1 MGMESGIS
9 AFPRAVRLGSTVE
22 LIVQAANGKA
32 FFGKT
37 RDFTVRFFSK
47 VDRSDD
53 AKQDVCLDDSGVLR
67 VKVAFREPGE
77 YTLEIRVRG
86 SEEVLASSTFYA
98 VKPELAGLWPFKGDT
113 HMHTTGSDG
122 KNTVVEMLARSRE
135 LGMDFVAVTDHDNFD
150 PSCQGV
156 QDAASLGSGLLVLK
170 GEEITIREI
179 GGHVLALNTSIAVGG
194 RRRFTPVTEG
204 ETAEIARSLAGRKLA
219 SPLTAETYA
228 FAVWTM
234 KNVRAAGG
242 IAAMAHPCWEGSKGK
257 YYPPRCVFEQLLAD
271 GWIDAIE
278 LVGGSPSTEG
288 NLLCVARFADELERG
303 RRLPILGGSDAHAVA
318 ELGRKFTLIFADR
331 LTEDA
336 IIRAILDKRSVACDT
351 GLGPDVAVFGSFD
364 WVEYAYFL
372 LRVYFPLH
380 DRLCADAAR
389 TGADLQ
395 SELDELRK
403 RFWH

>member
-1 MGMESGIS
+1 MGMASGIS

-22 LIVQAANGKA
+22 LTLETADGTA
-32 FFGKT
+32 FSGDA

-53 AKQDVCLDDSGVLR
+53 AKQEVCLDNTGVLR
-67 VKVAFREPGE
+67 VTAAFREAGE
-77 YTLEIRVRG
+77 YALEIRARG
-86 SEEVLASSTFYA
+86 SEEVLARPTFYA

-113 HMHTTGSDG
+113 HTHTTGSDG
-122 KNTVVEMLARSRE
+122 QNTVGEMLARSRE
-135 LGMDFVAVTDHDNFD
+135 LGMDFVAVTDHDNYD
-150 PSCQGV
+150 PSCQGA
-156 QDAASLGSGLLVLK
+156 QAAAAMGSGLLALK
-170 GEEITIREI
+170 GEEIAIREI

-194 RRRFTPVTEG
+194 RRRFTPETEG
-204 ETAEIARSLAGRKLA
+204 ECAEIARSLGGRKLR

-228 FAVWTM
+228 YAVWTM

-242 IAAMAHPCWEGSKGK
+242 IAAMAHPYWEGSKGK

-288 NLLCVARFADELERG
+288 NLLCVARFADELQRG

-318 ELGRKFTLIFADR
+318 DLGRKFTLVFADQ

-336 IIRAILDKRSVACDT
+336 VIRAILDKRSVACDT

-380 DRLCADAAR
+380 DRLCADAAQ
-389 TGADLQ
+389 TGADPQ
-395 SELDELRK
+395 PELDALRK
-403 RFWH
+403 RFWR